1 MRARLKHF
9 CIQPCLVA
17 QSSSPFLLSTKVS
30 MPPTS
35 RTTSNPPL
43 SSDPESGPI
52 YFWRPNEPTTG
63 FLSQWYASV
72 PFRDRDPESSKIYAT
87 AEHYMMHHKAL
98 LFGDAEI
105 AEAILAVPAP
115 SPKETKSLGRA
126 VRNFDQA
133 VWERER
139 ERIVREGSWCKFN
152 LPVIE
157 EGKEGEKGE
166 EHERIWRLGD
176 GEDAPVMRAAR
187 FRDVL
192 LATGTRELVEAS
204 PFDRIWGVGFGA
216 KEAGKKRGKWG
227 LNLLGKCLME
237 VREELRGEAVAGPKS
252 DK

>member
-1 MRARLKHF
+1 MRAILKHF
-9 CIQPCLVA
+9 LVS
-17 QSSSPFLLSTKVS
+17 QSSSPFHLSTKVS

-35 RTTSNPPL
+35 RTSNPP
-43 SSDPESGPI
+43 DPESGPI
-52 YFWRPNEPTTG
+52 YFWRPGEPTTG

-72 PFRDRDPESSKIYAT
+72 PFGDRDPESSKIYAT

-98 LFGDAEI
+98 LFNDAEI

-152 LPVIE
+152 LPVVE
-157 EGKEGEKGE
+157 EDDDKGKEGEGEGEGE
-166 EHERIWRLGD
+166 ERERIWSLGD

-227 LNLLGKCLME
+227 LNLLGKCLMD
-237 VREELRGEAVAGPKS
+237 VREELRKEAEAAKVKSGE
-252 DK
+252 

>member
-1 MRARLKHF
+1 
-9 CIQPCLVA
+9 
-17 QSSSPFLLSTKVS
+17 

-35 RTTSNPPL
+35 RTPTNTPL
-43 SSDPESGPI
+43 SPDPESGPI
-52 YFWRPNEPTTG
+52 YFWRPGEPTTG

-72 PFRDRDPESSKIYAT
+72 PFRDRDRDPSSSSSKIYAT

-98 LFGDAEI
+98 LFNDAEI

-152 LPVIE
+152 LPVVE
-157 EGKEGEKGE
+157 EDDGKLEGKDGEAREKR
-166 EHERIWRLGD
+166 ERIWSLGD

-204 PFDRIWGVGFGA
+204 PFDRIWGIGFGA
-216 KEAGKKRGKWG
+216 KEAGKRRGKWG

-237 VREELRGEAVAGPKS
+237 VREELRREAEAAEAERGK
-252 DK
+252 